1 MKLRLLVGIVGIP
14 MLAAVADAA
23 PFAYIL
29 NRGSGDVTVI
39 DTNVYNSSNPS
50 ASVVQA
56 SLAVGT
62 RPYSIAIAPT
72 GNYFVV
78 ANQGNP
84 TGRSLKLFNAD
95 TLSAIGTL
103 SIDYVP
109 GGMAI
114 SKDGSRLYVA
124 DQTPSSASPS
134 TSNRVV
140 VYALEANGSTP
151 INYLG
156 YLTVKP
162 AGATG
167 INVTMPEGVALDET
181 SKRLFVANSGTDRI
195 VVYDLD
201 KINDDLM
208 SSAFENPTGR
218 LPDIQ
223 LATGSRPTGLA
234 VAGGKVYVANT
245 NANTVQAFDSVSQT
259 LVATYESGTAP
270 YNVTVSPDGSKVYVA
285 NAADTFDRV
294 LVITTGTGTSELIQS
309 TFTPG
314 TYACS
319 AGEAAS
325 TPPRYLVTNVQS
337 DEMASNATDVSLIS
351 VGSSAG
357 ILIPA
362 GVNPC
367 SFGNFIG
374 PKFDYTITTS
384 ATGGM
389 VTPSQTVG
397 APANT
402 VLAAAGS
409 TKSFTFSDA
418 SNCVTDVKVDGV
430 SIGAPS
436 TYTIGPITKNYTLN
450 VTFGPCTGNESYLT
464 ANIAGTGFCS
474 VTSVPGGVTIVPPA
488 TTATAAYNSGTT
500 VTLTASSPT
509 GSTFAGW
516 SGCTSVNG
524 SNCVVNL
531 TSDTTVTATC
541 DLASLIDNEVL
552 RGTTYYDTI
561 AQAIA
566 DSTNS
571 AAVIKAIAAPT
582 KAIQP
587 VTCSSTQSVKLE
599 GMYTSKQFLS
609 RSTTLTPVGSVT
621 ISGGCSIEFD
631 GITIQ

>member
-1 MKLRLLVGIVGIP
+1 MKLRLFVGIVSIP

-39 DTNVYNSSNPS
+39 DASVYNSSTPS
-50 ASVVQA
+50 AAVVRS
-56 SLAVGT
+56 SLPVGT

-84 TGRSLKLFNAD
+84 TGRGLRMINAD
-95 TLSAIGTL
+95 TLSEIG
-103 SIDYVP
+103 SIAIDYIP
-109 GGMAI
+109 GGIAI
-114 SKDGSRLYVA
+114 SRDGSRLYVA
-124 DQTPSSASPS
+124 DQTPSSLSPS
-134 TSNRVV
+134 VSNRVV
-140 VYALEANGSTP
+140 VYALEAGGSTP
-151 INYLG
+151 FNPLG

-162 AGATG
+162 QGATG
-167 INVTMPEGVALDET
+167 VSVTMPEGVALDET
-181 SKRLFVANSGTDRI
+181 NKRLFVANSGTDRI

-208 SSAFENPTGR
+208 NSAFENPSAR

-223 LATGSRPTGLA
+223 LAAGSRPTGVA
-234 VAGGKVYVANT
+234 VAAGKLYVANT
-245 NANTVQAFDSVSQT
+245 NANTVQAFDSVSRT
-259 LVATYESGTAP
+259 LAATYESGTAP
-270 YNVTVSPDGSKVYVA
+270 YNVTVSPDGSRVYVA

-294 LVITTGTGTSELIQS
+294 LVITTATGTSELIQS

-325 TPPRYLVTNVQS
+325 VPPRYLVTNVQA
-337 DEMASNATDVSLIS
+337 DELGSTATDVSLIS
-351 VGSSAG
+351 VGSSSG
-357 ILIPA
+357 LLIPA

-367 SFGNFIG
+367 SFGSFIG
-374 PKFDYTITTS
+374 PKYDFTITTS
-384 ATGGM
+384 AAGGTI
-389 VTPSQTVG
+389 TPSQTIG

-402 VLAAAGS
+402 VLASTGS
-409 TKSFTFSDA
+409 TKSFSFSDA
-418 SNCVTDVKVDGV
+418 TNCVSDVKVDGV
-430 SIGAPS
+430 SVGKPT
-436 TYTIGPITKNYTLN
+436 TYTIGPITKNYTLD
-450 VTFGPCTGNESYLT
+450 VSFAPCSGSDNYLT
-464 ANIAGTGFCS
+464 VNIAGTGFCS
-474 VTSVPGGVTIVPPA
+474 VSSTPAGIAVVPPA
-488 TTATAAYNSGTT
+488 TSASAMFASGT
-500 VTLTASSPT
+500 VTLIASAPS

-524 SNCVVNL
+524 NDCVINL
-531 TSDTTVTATC
+531 TSDKTVTATC
-541 DLASLIDNEVL
+541 NLASLMDNEVL

-561 AQAIA
+561 AQAIG
-566 DSTNS
+566 DTSNS
-571 AAVIKAIAAPT
+571 ATVIKAVAAPT

-587 VTCSSTQSVKLE
+587 VTCTTAQSVKLE
-599 GMYTSKQFLS
+599 GMYTSKQFLT